1 MVCLKKCTK
10 KASIDRH
17 LSLFGC
23 YIQWKHS
30 FFVVFFLLISQWN
43 QNMVANSCNSFLLLL
58 WDRKPVFAAPTLA
71 SSQMVCGD
79 QMQASKT
86 WWHTCLDTIFHY
98 FKGREWRGQAVRAC
112 VKCAFQAAATIADC
126 SGPLGLRDYS
136 PHSQFLFMPG
146 VSYSITGWKIHTPI
160 HLDACSLLAPGGFI
174 NSEG

>member
-30 FFVVFFLLISQWN
+30 FFVVVFFF
-43 QNMVANSCNSFLLLL
+43 SFHNET
-58 WDRKPVFAAPTLA
+58 KTLA

>member
-1 MVCLKKCTK
+1 MEALVFCC
-10 KASIDRH
+10 
-17 LSLFGC
+17 F
-23 YIQWKHS
+23 
-30 FFVVFFLLISQWN
+30 FFLLISQWN
-43 QNMVANSCNSFLLLL
+43 QNMVANTCNSFLLLL

-126 SGPLGLRDYS
+126 SGPLGLGPKGLQPTLTISIHAWGQLFYHRMKN
-136 PHSQFLFMPG
+136 PHTDTFRCLQF
-146 VSYSITGWKIHTPI
+146 TGSRWIHKLRRLIETG
-160 HLDACSLLAPGGFI
+160 AR
-174 NSEG
+174 